1 MHNSESK
8 PAGYTDR
15 TVAGFAKRQGLSIS
29 TVYKELRSGRLKA
42 KKVGTRTHISDQAE
56 ADWLNNLPD
65 YPASA

>member
-1 MHNSESK
+1 MHNSENK
-8 PAGYTDR
+8 PVGYVDR

-42 KKVGTRTHISDQAE
+42 KKVGTRTQITQKYEDE
-56 ADWLNNLPD
+56 WEDNLPD